1 MTPMKTAVQ
10 RIASEL
16 FEDPGLNAFA
26 ILDGA
31 SVPGLLQHM
40 HRCDPVRECLYRGEL
55 QPDIAEV
62 APYLVQLEAGTEFTD
77 LVLNQG
83 WGKHWGIFAV
93 TAADL
98 FTMRQ
103 HLRRFLTV
111 HDSAGKPLLFRYYDP
126 RVMSIYLPTC
136 NAEEVKAI
144 FGPISK
150 YLMESETP
158 DIALSFQSKN
168 GSLVQK
174 KVALTEVDGRK

>member
-1 MTPMKTAVQ
+1 MTPMKTSAQ
-10 RIASEL
+10 RINSEL
-16 FEDPGLNAFA
+16 FDDPGVNAFA

-31 SVPGLLQHM
+31 SIPGLLQHL

-62 APYLVQLEAGTEFTD
+62 APYLVQLDAGTEFTD

-83 WGKHWGIFAV
+83 WGKHWGIFALS
-93 TAADL
+93 TADL
-98 FTMRQ
+98 FAMRQ

-111 HDSAGKPLLFRYYDP
+111 HDSSGKPLLFRYYDP
-126 RVMSIYLPTC
+126 RVMSVYLPTC
-136 NAEEVKAI
+136 NAEEVKAM

-150 YLMESETP
+150 YFMESDGP
-158 DIALSFQSKN
+158 DTALSFEHKG

-174 KVALTEVDGRK
+174 KVPLTDVPGRK

>member
-1 MTPMKTAVQ
+1 MKNNAEL
-10 RIASEL
+10 IGPEL
-16 FEDPGLNAFA
+16 FGEPGVNAFV

-31 SVPGLLQHM
+31 SVPGLVQHL

-55 QPDIAEV
+55 QPDISEV
-62 APYLVQLEAGTEFTD
+62 APYLVQLDAGTEFTD

-83 WGKHWGIFAV
+83 WGKHWGIFALA
-93 TAADL
+93 AADL

-111 HDSAGKPLLFRYYDP
+111 HDGAGKPLLFRYYDP

-136 NAEEVKAI
+136 KPDEISAL
-144 FGPISK
+144 FGPVSK
-150 YLMESETP
+150 YFMESEGP
-158 DIALSFQSKN
+158 DVALSFQHKE

-174 KVALTEVDGRK
+174 KIPLTEVQGRK

>member
-1 MTPMKTAVQ
+1 MTPIQTNVQ
-10 RIASEL
+10 RISSEM
-16 FEDPGLNAFA
+16 FDDPGVNAFA

-31 SVPGLLQHM
+31 SVPGLVQLL
-40 HRCDPVRECLYRGEL
+40 HRHDPTRECLYRGEL

-62 APYLVQLEAGTEFTD
+62 APYVVQLEAGTEFTD

-83 WGKHWGIFAV
+83 WGKHWGIFALA
-93 TAADL
+93 AADL

-111 HDSAGKPLLFRYYDP
+111 HDSTGKPLLFRYYDP

-136 NAEEVKAI
+136 NPDEVKAM
-144 FGPISK
+144 FGPVSR
-150 YLMESETP
+150 YFMESEAP
-158 DIALSFQSKN
+158 DVALSFQHKD

-174 KVALTEVDGRK
+174 KVPLTDVQGRK